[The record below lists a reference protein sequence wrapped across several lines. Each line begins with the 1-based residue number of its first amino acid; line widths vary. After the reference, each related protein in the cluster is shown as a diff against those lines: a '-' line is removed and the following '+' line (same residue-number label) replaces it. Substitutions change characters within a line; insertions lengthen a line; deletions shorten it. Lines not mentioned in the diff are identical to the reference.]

1 MMLAP
6 LAEYVRALRGWRR
19 VLLAVALGALAAL
32 ALPPFHVIP
41 VLLLAFPGLIWIL
54 EGHDG
59 EANPLRR
66 ALLTGFWF
74 GFGHFFLGL
83 HWIVEPMLVDP
94 VRTAW
99 MIPFAWPG
107 LAAGLAIFPALAC
120 AVLALGRFGENT
132 AARVLVFA
140 GLWTLSE
147 LARGYVLTGFPWNL
161 IGYVWAGNGPG
172 LPMLQASAFVGVL
185 GLGTITL
192 LAATMPAVLGAAGSG
207 SLVRSGM
214 VLLFTVLI
222 PVLLWSGGLYRLQM
236 AAESYVPEVRLRIVQ
251 ANIAQKDKWN
261 PDLRAQH
268 LEKYIRL
275 SKTGDAENPT
285 HVIWPETAVPFL
297 LANDALVRG
306 QAARAI
312 PPGGAL
318 ITGSVRAAFHG
329 GARQLFNSLLVIDAD
344 AKIEQVYDKSHLVPF
359 GEYVPL
365 RGVLPVEKIVP
376 GQGDFTPGEGSRL
389 INVTGLPPFSPLIC
403 YEAIFPG
410 QVTPHDARPDWLLNL
425 TNDAWFGNFAGPWQ
439 HLAIATA
446 RTVEEGLPMVRAA
459 NTGISAVV
467 DAYGRVQGWMG
478 VGVEGVLDSA
488 LPAPLPATPYARWG
502 NLIPVIFGLGLVILG
517 LVLPRRRDTG

>member
-1 MMLAP
+1 MLAP

-19 VLLAVALGALAAL
+19 VLLTMALGASAAL
-32 ALPPFHVIP
+32 ALPPFHIIP
-41 VLLLAFPGLIWIL
+41 ALLIAFPGLIWIL
-54 EGHDG
+54 EGHDV
-59 EANPLRR
+59 EPLPVRR

-74 GFGHFFLGL
+74 GLGHFFLGL

-94 VRTAW
+94 ARTAW

-107 LAAGLAIFPALAC
+107 LAAGLAVFPALAC
-120 AVLALGRFGENT
+120 GVQALGRFGNNT

-140 GLWTLSE
+140 GFWTISE
-147 LARGYVLTGFPWNL
+147 LLRGFVLTGFPWNL

-172 LPMLQASAFVGVL
+172 LPLLQASAVVGVL
-185 GLGTITL
+185 GLGTITM
-192 LAATMPAVLGAAGSG
+192 LAAAMPAVLGGAGPV
-207 SLVRSGM
+207 SLWRSGV
-214 VLLFTVLI
+214 VLVFTVLI
-222 PVLLWSGGLYRLQM
+222 PAMLWSGGLYRLQM
-236 AAESYVPEVRLRIVQ
+236 SEDAYVPDVRLRIVQ

-275 SKTGDAENPT
+275 SNTESPDKPT

-297 LANDALVRG
+297 LANDALIRG
-306 QAARAI
+306 QVARAI
-312 PPGGAL
+312 PAGGAL
-318 ITGSVRAAFHG
+318 ITGSVRSAFHNSG
-329 GARQLFNSLLVIDAD
+329 RQLFNSMLVIDAD
-344 AKIEQVYDKSHLVPF
+344 AKITQVYDKSHLVPF
-359 GEYVPL
+359 GEYLPL
-365 RGVLPVEKIVP
+365 RGILPVEKIVP
-376 GQGDFTPGEGSRL
+376 GQGDFTPGPGARL

-410 QVTPHDARPDWLLNL
+410 KVTPRDARPDWLLNL

-439 HLAIATA
+439 HLAIATS

-478 VGVEGVLDSA
+478 VGVEAVLDTA
-488 LPAPLPATPYARWG
+488 LPKPISATPYARLG
-502 NLIPVIFGLGLVILG
+502 NLIPLLFALGLVVLG
-517 LVLPRRRDTG
+517 LVLPRRRDTA